1 MKTLLQSAFHTNL
14 PLHFVG
20 TRSAASQ
27 TSSRKDGD
35 AGGTHP
41 YQIRGF
47 KTRVLRGIFS
57 LAIALPHLTASCFAE
72 SESDPVAATKSFLE
86 TYNRI
91 YQSLYTV
98 ANEAQWL
105 ALTDVTDEH
114 TGQRIG
120 AEKAQA
126 VFMGSPWIIQ
136 RASELL
142 QHTNRLDAQTVR
154 QLHFVLLNAAGSP
167 GTIPDVV
174 AERVAAEARQSATL
188 DGFVFKWTPPGT
200 ADPKAITANHIDEIM
215 QTSTNLAERL
225 AVWKAS
231 KESGVALKPGLLKL
245 RDLRNRVATEMG
257 YSSFFALRAGW
268 FDMSVAEMKTLTDQL
283 CEQTRP
289 LYEQLHCWAKYAL
302 AKRYGQPV
310 PKLIPAHWLANRWSQ
325 EWPGLVESVDLD
337 PLFKNKTREWIA
349 ATAAD
354 YGESFG
360 FAKLPASFWAKS
372 DLYEQPADAKR
383 KKNTHASA
391 WHVNLEQDVRSLMNV
406 KGDFQWFA
414 TSHHEL
420 GHVFYFLAYSRPEI
434 PFLFR
439 EGASPAMHEAMAET
453 WATPTKQVPYLRELG
468 LISPD
473 TKFDETQ
480 WLLNAAMDDVVFI
493 PWSAGVMAAWE
504 RDFYE
509 GRLPADQLNKRWWEY
524 VAKYQGVVPPE
535 PRGEE
540 FCDAA
545 TKTHINDN
553 PAEYYKYSIAFAIK
567 YQLHMHIAKKILRQN
582 PHNTSFKGNKQAG
595 AFFYNIMRQGAS
607 RDWRTVIRE
616 ATGQEFSGRAMLEYY
631 EPLVKYLK
639 EQNQGREVEW

>member
-1 MKTLLQSAFHTNL
+1 MKTLLKPILA
-14 PLHFVG
+14 V
-20 TRSAASQ
+20 AA
-27 TSSRKDGD
+27 
-35 AGGTHP
+35 
-41 YQIRGF
+41 
-47 KTRVLRGIFS
+47 V
-57 LAIALPHLTASCFAE
+57 ALSCLTVNCFAKPE
-72 SESDPVAATKSFLE
+72 ANTAADAKTFLE

-98 ANEAQWL
+98 ANDAAWS

-126 VFMGSPWIIQ
+126 AFLGSPWVIQ
-136 RASELL
+136 RARELL
-142 QHTNRLDAQTVR
+142 QHTNQLDGLTVR
-154 QLHFVLLNAAGSP
+154 QLRFVLLNAAGAP

-188 DGFVFKWTPPGT
+188 DGFVFKWTPPGAT
-200 ADPKAITANHIDEIM
+200 DLKAITANQIDEIL
-215 QTSTNLAERL
+215 QSSTNLAERL

-245 RDLRNRVATEMG
+245 RALRNRVATEMG

-268 FDMSVAEMKTLTDQL
+268 FDMNVAEMKAMTDEL
-283 CEQTRP
+283 CRQTRP
-289 LYEQLHCWAKYAL
+289 LYEQLHCWAKHTL
-302 AKRYGQPV
+302 AKRYGQPL
-310 PKLIPAHWLANRWSQ
+310 PKLIPAHWIGNRWGQ
-325 EWPGLVESVDLD
+325 EWPGLVESIDLD
-337 PLFKNKTREWIA
+337 PLFKDKSAEWLVEKA
-349 ATAAD
+349 VE
-354 YGESFG
+354 YGELLG
-360 FAKLPASFWAKS
+360 FPKLPTNFWAKS
-372 DLYEQPADAKR
+372 DLYELPTDTKR

-391 WHVNLEQDVRSLMNV
+391 WHINLDHDVRSLMNV
-406 KGDFQWFA
+406 KNNFQWFGI
-414 TSHHEL
+414 SHHEL

-434 PFLFR
+434 PYLFR

-453 WATPTKQVPYLRELG
+453 LATPMKQVPYMRELG
-468 LISPD
+468 LIPAQ

-480 WLLNAAMDDVVFI
+480 WLLNAALDDVVFI
-493 PWSAGVMAAWE
+493 AWSAGVMAAWE

-509 GRLPADQLNKRWWEY
+509 SSLPADQLNKRWWDY
-524 VAKYQGVVPPE
+524 VAKYQGIAPPE

-567 YQLHMHIAKKILRQN
+567 YQLHRHIAKKILRQD
-582 PHNTSFKGNKQAG
+582 PRNTSFKGNQTVG
-595 AFFYNIMRQGAS
+595 AFLYNIMKQGAT
-607 RDWRTVIRE
+607 RDWRRVIRD
-616 ATGQEFSGRAMLEYY
+616 ATGEEFSGRAMLEYY

-639 EQNQGREVEW
+639 EQNNGREVGW